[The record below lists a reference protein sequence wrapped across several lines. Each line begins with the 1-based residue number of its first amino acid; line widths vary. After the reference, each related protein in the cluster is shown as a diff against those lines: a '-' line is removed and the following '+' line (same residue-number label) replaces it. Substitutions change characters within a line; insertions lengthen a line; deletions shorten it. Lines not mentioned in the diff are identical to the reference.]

1 MPSQPPS
8 QPPSPLPSPPTRAPE
23 DPYLW
28 LEDVEADRALTWVRA
43 QNSRTEAELGARPGF
58 AGLEHSLVTILDSDQ
73 KIPYVRKVREHYYN
87 FWQDSTHVR
96 GLWRRTTWDSYVT
109 DEPAW
114 ETVLDL
120 DALSEEEGVAWVW
133 HGASFLRPERVRC
146 LLALSRG
153 GSDADVTREFDV
165 ERLAFVDGGFDRP
178 EAKGELDW
186 IDLDHVYVSTD
197 FGPDSMT
204 ESGYPRIVKQWTR
217 GTPLADA
224 SVVFEGKPS
233 DIYVAAY
240 HDDTPGFER
249 DFVARAPFYFS
260 TELFLREGE
269 RLTKIDAPDSAN
281 KSVRREWLLVRPRE
295 EWTVGETS
303 YPPGSLLAAPLEEY
317 VAGRRELTVLF
328 TPDEHSSLQSWTWT
342 LNRLVLNVLV
352 DVKSRLTVLTPGKGD
367 WSREEFVGTPEL
379 GTIDVSAVD
388 GNECDDV
395 WVISTDFLH
404 PTTLSHATVGAEPRV
419 LKTMPSFFDGSD
431 HLIEQRFTTSDDGT
445 RVPYFVVRPK
455 ELALDGTAPTLLHG
469 YGGFEVA
476 QVPAYSGLIGKG
488 WLEGGGVYAVANIRG
503 GGEYGP
509 SWHLAGF
516 RENRHL
522 VYEDFAAVARD
533 LVATGITSPRHLAAS
548 GGSNGGLLVGNML
561 TTYPELFGAL
571 VIQVPL
577 LDMRRYTKLLAGASW
592 MEEYGD
598 PDDPDDWE
606 FLQRYSPYH
615 RFDPA
620 RDYPPTMIWT
630 TTRDDRVHPGHARKM
645 AALMGAA
652 GKDVRYFESIEGG
665 HGAGATNAQVAHVW
679 ALDFEFLR
687 AYIG

>member
-1 MPSQPPS
+1 MQNP
-8 QPPSPLPSPPTRAPE
+8 PPSPTTRVTD

-28 LEDVEADRALTWVRA
+28 LEDVEGDDPLAWVRA
-43 QNSRTEAELGARPGF
+43 HNRRTEAELGDQPGF
-58 AGLEHSLVTILDSDQ
+58 TELENALVTILDSDD
-73 KIPYVRKVREHYYN
+73 KIPFARKVGDAYYN

-96 GLWRRTTWDSYVT
+96 GVWRRTTWDSYVG
-109 DEPAW
+109 DEPVW

-120 DALSEEEGVAWVW
+120 DALAEQEGVPWVW

-146 LLALSRG
+146 LIALSRG

-165 ERLAFVDGGFDRP
+165 ETLAFVKGGFDRP
-178 EAKGELDW
+178 EAKGDLGW
-186 IDLDHVYVSTD
+186 IDIDHVYVSTD
-197 FGPDSMT
+197 FGPNSMT
-204 ESGYPRIVKQWTR
+204 ESGYPRVAKEWAR
-217 GTPLADA
+217 GTPIEDA

-249 DFVARAPFYFS
+249 DFVVRAPFYFS
-260 TELFLREGE
+260 TELFVREGE
-269 RLTKIDAPDSAN
+269 RLTKVDVPDSAN

-295 EWTVGETS
+295 EWVLDEAS
-303 YPPGSLLAAPLEEY
+303 YPPGSLLAARLDEFL
-317 VAGRRELTVLF
+317 AGHRELTVLF
-328 TPDEHSSLQSWTWT
+328 SPDEHSSLQSWSWT
-342 LNRLVLNVLV
+342 RNRLVLNVLV
-352 DVKSRLTVLTPGKGD
+352 DVKSRLTVLTPAVGD
-367 WSREEFVGTPEL
+367 WSATEFVGAPEL
-379 GTIDVSAVD
+379 GTVDVSAVD
-388 GNECDDV
+388 GDESDDV
-395 WVISTDFLH
+395 WVITTDFLH
-404 PTTLSHATVGAEPRV
+404 PTTLAHATLGGEPHV
-419 LKTMPSFFDGSD
+419 LKTMPSFFDGSN

-455 ELALDGTAPTLLHG
+455 DLPFDGTTPTLLYG

-476 QVPAYSGLIGKG
+476 QVPAYSGLTGRS
-488 WLEGGGVYAVANIRG
+488 WLEPGGVYAVANIRG

-533 LVATGITSPRHLAAS
+533 LVASGITSPQHLAAS

-561 TTYPELFGAL
+561 TTYPDLFAAL
-571 VIQVPL
+571 AIQVPL

-592 MEEYGD
+592 VEEYGD
-598 PDDPDDWE
+598 PDDPEDWE

-615 RFDPA
+615 RFDPD
-620 RDYPPTMIWT
+620 RDYPPTLIWT

-645 AALMGAA
+645 VALMEAS
-652 GKDVRYFESIEGG
+652 GKDVRYFENVEGG
-665 HGAGATNAQVAHVW
+665 HGAGATNEQIAHVW
-679 ALDFEFLR
+679 ALHFTFLR
-687 AYIG
+687 AFTA